1 MPNFK
6 ATGRPASP
14 EPKNNNINIRVTDQ
28 ERGDIERLAS
38 IMETSKT
45 RAIVTA
51 VRDKLDQLEP
61 NPESK

>member
-14 EPKNNNINIRVTDQ
+14 EPKNHNINIRVTDQ
-28 ERGDIERLAS
+28 EKGDIERLAS

-45 RAIVTA
+45 RAIVKA
-51 VRDKLDQLEP
+51 VREKLEGLEP
-61 NPESK
+61 K